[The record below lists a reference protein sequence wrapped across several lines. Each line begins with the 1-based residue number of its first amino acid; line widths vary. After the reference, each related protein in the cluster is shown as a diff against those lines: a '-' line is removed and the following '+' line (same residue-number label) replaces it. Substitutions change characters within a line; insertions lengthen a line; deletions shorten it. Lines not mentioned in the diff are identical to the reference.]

1 MENIHK
7 KKVDSL
13 LEDQLADDTMYG
25 EIIPSLMGWLSPE
38 EQKERTDR
46 LEGLSKE
53 MAEKKDEMNE

>member
-1 MENIHK
+1 M
-7 KKVDSL
+7 
-13 LEDQLADDTMYG
+13 ADDTMYG